1 MLSPIAHPLIL
12 FYDGDCGLCDR
23 SVRWCMR
30 RDRAGKLRY
39 APLQGETYA
48 AIQSAEK
55 PTNFDTVVLYDNG
68 VFRTRSDAALTLLS
82 TVGGVWKFL
91 AAIARIIPRPLR
103 DAVYKLIARN
113 RRRIL
118 GGPEACRL
126 PTMTERAMLLP

>member
-1 MLSPIAHPLIL
+1 
-12 FYDGDCGLCDR
+12 
-23 SVRWCMR
+23 MR

-68 VFRTRSDAALTLLS
+68 VFRTRSDAVLTLLS
-82 TVGGVWKFL
+82 TVGGIWGVF
-91 AAIARIIPRPLR
+91 APVGRIIPRPIR
-103 DAVYKLIARN
+103 DAMYKVIARN